1 MLYIDIP
8 FEQATEMVGGLSRS
22 LDSNPGGEGERGEN
36 YNKVKTKTRMV
47 QLGESLL
54 TYVCASFAINAF
66 INPFWVFIKINRM

>member
-36 YNKVKTKTRMV
+36 YNKFKTKTRMV

-54 TYVCASFAINAF
+54 TYDFCYKCFHKSVLGIYQN
-66 INPFWVFIKINRM
+66 K

>member
-36 YNKVKTKTRMV
+36 YDKVKTKTRMV

-54 TYVCASFAINAF
+54 NICMCIFCNKCFHKSVLGIYQN
-66 INPFWVFIKINRM
+66 K